1 MEERWR
7 LLCAL
12 QPIYSTL
19 VREFVIEVPTCV
31 PLDEN
36 QTPSQELISQ
46 VETWMQ
52 QVDAQIGVHQVR
64 QFLQTTTLA
73 SEPVLRDL
81 LVHHLH
87 KAVKT
92 PSDRDK
98 IDFLLVQYFSL
109 CAPSGLED
117 ADVDLEYVA
126 QVLEP
131 ALGPQEPKMPMWLNS
146 LETLMQ
152 SAARCRRLSELLH
165 SGILEQGRKLKTG
178 SGDRYFD
185 PAAMAAFARFSF
197 MMRRVFFRLMH
208 DDLNAILDGLREL
221 ERRDVPTIDCRRAQF
236 SAEEPIARLRM
247 ICQSWKV
254 MFHAEYSSG
263 QPLRML
269 VDLRAAVDDALQ
281 GGGKAAKPK
290 PGAPAKRAA
299 AAAAAPQETL
309 VAQHAS
315 QAEFEISPPGAG
327 DSENEGGG
335 SRS

>member
-1 MEERWR
+1 MTPFSKPPALSMEERWR

-19 VREFVIEVPTCV
+19 VREFVVEVPACV

-36 QTPSQELISQ
+36 QTPSQEIMSQ

-52 QVDAQIGVHQVR
+52 QVDTQIGVHQVR

-87 KAVKT
+87 KTVKT

-131 ALGPQEPKMPMWLNS
+131 ALGPQ
-146 LETLMQ
+146 
-152 SAARCRRLSELLH
+152 
-165 SGILEQGRKLKTG
+165 
-178 SGDRYFD
+178 
-185 PAAMAAFARFSF
+185 
-197 MMRRVFFRLMH
+197 
-208 DDLNAILDGLREL
+208 
-221 ERRDVPTIDCRRAQF
+221 
-236 SAEEPIARLRM
+236 
-247 ICQSWKV
+247 
-254 MFHAEYSSG
+254 
-263 QPLRML
+263 
-269 VDLRAAVDDALQ
+269 
-281 GGGKAAKPK
+281 
-290 PGAPAKRAA
+290 
-299 AAAAAPQETL
+299 
-309 VAQHAS
+309 
-315 QAEFEISPPGAG
+315 
-327 DSENEGGG
+327 
-335 SRS
+335 